1 MDMCV
6 YLSITVYMYISLHSV
21 MIVDFP
27 FMIVDFP

>member
-6 YLSITVYMYISLHSV
+6 YLSITVYISSHSV

-27 FMIVDFP
+27 FMIVYFP